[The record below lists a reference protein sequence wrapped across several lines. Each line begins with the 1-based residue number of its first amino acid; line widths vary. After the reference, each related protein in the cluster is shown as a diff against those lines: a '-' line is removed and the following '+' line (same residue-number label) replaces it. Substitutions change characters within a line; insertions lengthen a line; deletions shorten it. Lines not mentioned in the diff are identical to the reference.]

1 MGNSWVSTSISR
13 STGKCNK
20 TYHIG
25 RTWEFVTHTFPIVW
39 ANFSNLFPKL
49 YYTSLHGKCMG
60 FQTIS
65 HSTEKRNKTHRMGE
79 HGKLV
84 LILFPQYKCFFLMR
98 FPSYIVLHHMG
109 NACVSPSIPHSIR
122 QCSEIL

>member
-1 MGNSWVSTSISR
+1 MENAWVSNQFPIAR
-13 STGKCNK
+13 KNAIK
-20 TYHIG
+20 
-25 RTWEFVTHTFPIVW
+25 PIVW
-39 ANFSNLFPKL
+39 
-49 YYTSLHGKCMG
+49 GG
-60 FQTIS
+60 
-65 HSTEKRNKTHRMGE
+65 